1 MRKQLLTGEKVHNR
15 LMFKTLRH
23 NDYKRTF
30 ITYLLY
36 KRIM

>member
-1 MRKQLLTGEKVHNR
+1 MRQQLLTGERVHNR
-15 LMFKTLRH
+15 FILKTLRH

-36 KRIM
+36 KLII